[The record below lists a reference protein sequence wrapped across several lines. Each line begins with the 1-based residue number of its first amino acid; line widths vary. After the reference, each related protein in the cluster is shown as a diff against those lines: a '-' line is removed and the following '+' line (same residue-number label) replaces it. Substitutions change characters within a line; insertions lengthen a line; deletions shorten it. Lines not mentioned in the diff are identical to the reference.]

1 MENKPVKLTTIEELD
16 TFFKE
21 KGISSEKTRF
31 FINENRSDPKCFG
44 IYKEGDEYI
53 VYKNKA
59 NGQRFTRYKGNNES
73 IAVNIFFSKLVD
85 EMDLRTGLKKEKEK
99 KTMRKYKNMIISELN
114 RLIDRSCL
122 VEEKKLEIITDMKNT
137 ISNIYNNLEEQDSNL
152 ENFVSYLKIAEFLGR
167 EPNED

>member
-1 MENKPVKLTTIEELD
+1 MFRWRNSEGKYLLDDMKFIKEQIGSEVFSD
-16 TFFKE
+16 TFIRKIDRE
-21 KGISSEKTRF
+21 LYDMS
-31 FINENRSDPKCFG
+31 
-44 IYKEGDEYI
+44 Y
-53 VYKNKA
+53 
-59 NGQRFTRYKGNNES
+59 
-73 IAVNIFFSKLVD
+73 
-85 EMDLRTGLKKEKEK
+85 GLKKEKEK

>member
-1 MENKPVKLTTIEELD
+1 M
-16 TFFKE
+16 
-21 KGISSEKTRF
+21 S
-31 FINENRSDPKCFG
+31 
-44 IYKEGDEYI
+44 Y
-53 VYKNKA
+53 
-59 NGQRFTRYKGNNES
+59 
-73 IAVNIFFSKLVD
+73 
-85 EMDLRTGLKKEKEK
+85 GLKKEKEK

>member
-31 FINENRSDPKCFG
+31 FINENRNDPKCFG

-99 KTMRKYKNMIISELN
+99 TKRHRCLYHFLCGYRTLFNPTLHRTKK
-114 RLIDRSCL
+114 RLLHHQS
-122 VEEKKLEIITDMKNT
+122 TT
-137 ISNIYNNLEEQDSNL
+137 ILL
-152 ENFVSYLKIAEFLGR
+152 L
-167 EPNED
+167 